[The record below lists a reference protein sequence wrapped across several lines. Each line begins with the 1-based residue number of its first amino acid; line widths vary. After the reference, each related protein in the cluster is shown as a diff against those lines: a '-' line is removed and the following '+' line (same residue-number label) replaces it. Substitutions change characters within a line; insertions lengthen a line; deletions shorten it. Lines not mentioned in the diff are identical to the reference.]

1 MRTKPKM
8 NKQDIAYVIH
18 EVRNIPYYTNRV
30 IELDDTLERLSDEL
44 DAVGSPHCP
53 LGNTQPSGVGR
64 PTASR
69 MNEIL
74 SEEAYYIELRK
85 HTNNCLILA
94 MSLYDNIMNVCDGS
108 NECGLV
114 KDFANGVSYNRL
126 MSDYHVTNVYLTVSR
141 IVQRINY

>member
-53 LGNTQPSGVGR
+53 
-64 PTASR
+64 
-69 MNEIL
+69 
-74 SEEAYYIELRK
+74 
-85 HTNNCLILA
+85 
-94 MSLYDNIMNVCDGS
+94 
-108 NECGLV
+108 
-114 KDFANGVSYNRL
+114 
-126 MSDYHVTNVYLTVSR
+126 
-141 IVQRINY
+141 